1 MAFIWIN
8 QGYHGPQAGASIGIE
23 PGFALT
29 YRNRTAITVMNIQ
42 QLSGAAFGCRPFHL
56 FLALFLVVLT
66 GACAQT
72 RSAGPEAS
80 IARPS
85 GGLAVLLM
93 PADVEIS
100 LLTTGGIEEPNAE
113 WTEQGRRNVVA
124 ALKAEMAE
132 RSIEVVSYGDDSNAG
147 YQIALEHEQLVK
159 LHEAVGGAIMIHKY
173 VAGLELPTKK
183 DRFDWTL
190 GNGVRDLR
198 GGRDT
203 GYALFVYAEDSF
215 SSAGRAAMKIALAVL
230 GAHVEGGR
238 QVAFASLVDLE
249 NGDVVWF
256 NVLTSTVGDLRDPV
270 QARQAMSQLLESSPL

>member
-1 MAFIWIN
+1 
-8 QGYHGPQAGASIGIE
+8 
-23 PGFALT
+23 
-29 YRNRTAITVMNIQ
+29 MNIR
-42 QLSGAAFGCRPFHL
+42 QLPGSIFCGRALYLL
-56 FLALFLVVLT
+56 FALFLVVLT
-66 GACAQT
+66 SACAQT

-80 IARPS
+80 IARPP
-85 GGLAVLLM
+85 GGLSVLLM

-100 LLTTGGIEEPNAE
+100 LLTTGGVEEPNAE

-132 RSIEVVSYGDDSNAG
+132 RSIEAVTYGDDSNAG

-190 GNGVRDLR
+190 GQGVRDLR
-198 GGRDT
+198 NGRDT